1 MASPLEALGRLRAAA
16 DDGRLDAL
24 CAAYG
29 VRLLGV
35 FGSVAGPPT
44 PDAGADPHDIDVAV
58 SFEGPSQ
65 AVPLLDE
72 LTALTDCDAVDLVV
86 IDGASPVLRAEAMC
100 GLGLFENEAG
110 LWARTQMSAL
120 AERRDTQPL
129 RDLDLRALAG

>member
-1 MASPLEALGRLRAAA
+1 MASPLEALGTLRSAA

-24 CAAYG
+24 CAAHG

-35 FGSVAGPPT
+35 FGSVVGPHN
-44 PDAGADPHDIDVAV
+44 PDADPHDIDVAV
-58 SFEGPSQ
+58 SLEGPPQ
-65 AVPLLDE
+65 VVPLLDE
-72 LTALTDCDAVDLVV
+72 LTSLTDCDTIDLVV

-100 GLGLFENEAG
+100 GLGLYENEAG

>member
-24 CAAYG
+24 CAACG

-35 FGSVAGPPT
+35 FGSVLAPHT
-44 PDAGADPHDIDVAV
+44 PDAGPHDIDVAV
-58 SFEGPSQ
+58 SFEGPPRV
-65 AVPLLDE
+65 VPLLDE
-72 LTALTDCDAVDLVV
+72 LTALTDCDAIDVVV
-86 IDGASPVLRAEAMC
+86 IDGAAPVLRAEAMC
-100 GLGLFENEAG
+100 GLGLFEHEAG